1 VGWPPAP
8 TVGPEFTAPRDRV
21 VQTADSLLRARGV
34 DPAGW
39 RRLASVDSETRE
51 TWPRFLQEHDI
62 TAEAARLA
70 SSYEPPTWWE
80 VRYVHTAGSTAERA
94 EEWTVYV
101 APDGRLLEARHI
113 LPDSARRGSAD
124 STAVRRIAARALAR
138 DLVDASTLKETEYR
152 ERARPAR
159 LDVRLTYTDTA
170 VKLPAGAA
178 ARVWVVVAGNEA
190 LAVRRGVELP
200 EAFLRADRASQT
212 NRMMIGGVAILL
224 LLSFMITGVLVVKRR
239 LAPALDQRV
248 LDRRA
253 SFWLIAGLFVLA
265 TVSSLNSLPSQ
276 LSSYDTAEPWSTFIG
291 TTALGF
297 LQAVVFPLLVV
308 ALLYVLDAL
317 RRRLG
322 IPMVPAGPGT
332 SARTDI
338 LIMGFGL
345 GGGIYAIRALD
356 TLIPAADA
364 MPSIPGTNLDDLVPF
379 IAGVPDIPAT
389 VIGGVAMLGIPILV
403 VAGLTR
409 SRAWRALIGAIVLGL
424 IAAITW
430 SFTPGDDVD
439 PYGLALL
446 IPTFVVVA
454 AAVRAWGARSAWAWF
469 VAALFYQDLQ
479 GLGNAV
485 YGPEWQTRVAGLLS
499 VLAATTLMALI
510 VRRAERP
517 RDIPSE
523 ENVES
528 DAEPGVP
535 DRRE

>member
-1 VGWPPAP
+1 
-8 TVGPEFTAPRDRV
+8 
-21 VQTADSLLRARGV
+21 
-34 DPAGW
+34 
-39 RRLASVDSETRE
+39 
-51 TWPRFLQEHDI
+51 
-62 TAEAARLA
+62 
-70 SSYEPPTWWE
+70 
-80 VRYVHTAGSTAERA
+80 
-94 EEWTVYV
+94 
-101 APDGRLLEARHI
+101 
-113 LPDSARRGSAD
+113 
-124 STAVRRIAARALAR
+124 
-138 DLVDASTLKETEYR
+138 
-152 ERARPAR
+152 
-159 LDVRLTYTDTA
+159 
-170 VKLPAGAA
+170 
-178 ARVWVVVAGNEA
+178 
-190 LAVRRGVELP
+190 
-200 EAFLRADRASQT
+200 
-212 NRMMIGGVAILL
+212 
-224 LLSFMITGVLVVKRR
+224 
-239 LAPALDQRV
+239 V

-253 SFWLIAGLFVLA
+253 GFWLIAGLFVLA
-265 TVSSLNSLPSQ
+265 TLSSLNSLPSQ

-297 LQAVVFPLLVV
+297 LQAVIFPLLVV

-379 IAGVPDIPAT
+379 ITGVPDIPAT

-409 SRAWRALIGAIVLGL
+409 SRAWRALIAAMVLGL
-424 IAAITW
+424 VAAITW

-479 GLGNAV
+479 ALGNAV

-510 VRRAERP
+510 VRRAEPP